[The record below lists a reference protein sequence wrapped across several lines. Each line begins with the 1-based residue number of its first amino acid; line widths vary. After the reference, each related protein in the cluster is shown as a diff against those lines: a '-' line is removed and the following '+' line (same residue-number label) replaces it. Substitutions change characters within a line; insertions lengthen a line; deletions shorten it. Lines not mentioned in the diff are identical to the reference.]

1 MDVNAEYRR
10 DHEPPGVVFQF
21 VINEKGWTGAISLQA
36 LAALH
41 GGAISTAEEAVTVY
55 RRRWR
60 RIHAAA
66 LGLHVTGQALCVRC
80 KDVT

>member
-1 MDVNAEYRR
+1 MDVNAEYMH
-10 DHEPPGVVFQF
+10 DHEPPGVVFEF
-21 VINEKGWTGAISLQA
+21 VINEKRWAGTISLQA
-36 LAALH
+36 LAVLN

-55 RRRWR
+55 RRFWR